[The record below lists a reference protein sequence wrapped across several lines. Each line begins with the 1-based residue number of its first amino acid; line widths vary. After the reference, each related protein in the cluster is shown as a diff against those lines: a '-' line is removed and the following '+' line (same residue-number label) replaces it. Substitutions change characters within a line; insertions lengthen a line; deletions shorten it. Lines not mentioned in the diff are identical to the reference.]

1 MLNVKM
7 IDSQGFGIHNLYM
20 RQKERYLPM
29 PDYDGTDESHVV
41 MHLPGSVIDVNYSTA
56 LMENSDISLTEA
68 VLLDRV
74 QKGKALSK
82 NAINIL
88 RKKKLIEGRKPKFF
102 VAKKL
107 AQNINQKVEYSRHKG
122 LENKSCERLL
132 MDSLKD
138 HGKLT
143 RKEIDKL
150 LWPVLSDQLDD
161 TQKKNKIGN
170 LLTKLRMNGLL
181 SNITTGNNSVWSLK
195 Q

>member
-1 MLNVKM
+1 
-7 IDSQGFGIHNLYM
+7 
-20 RQKERYLPM
+20 
-29 PDYDGTDESHVV
+29 
-41 MHLPGSVIDVNYSTA
+41 
-56 LMENSDISLTEA
+56 
-68 VLLDRV
+68 
-74 QKGKALSK
+74 
-82 NAINIL
+82 
-88 RKKKLIEGRKPKFF
+88 
-102 VAKKL
+102 
-107 AQNINQKVEYSRHKG
+107 
-122 LENKSCERLL
+122 

-170 LLTKLRMNGLL
+170 LLTKLRMKGLL

>member
-1 MLNVKM
+1 
-7 IDSQGFGIHNLYM
+7 
-20 RQKERYLPM
+20 
-29 PDYDGTDESHVV
+29 
-41 MHLPGSVIDVNYSTA
+41 
-56 LMENSDISLTEA
+56 
-68 VLLDRV
+68 
-74 QKGKALSK
+74 
-82 NAINIL
+82 
-88 RKKKLIEGRKPKFF
+88 
-102 VAKKL
+102 
-107 AQNINQKVEYSRHKG
+107 
-122 LENKSCERLL
+122 